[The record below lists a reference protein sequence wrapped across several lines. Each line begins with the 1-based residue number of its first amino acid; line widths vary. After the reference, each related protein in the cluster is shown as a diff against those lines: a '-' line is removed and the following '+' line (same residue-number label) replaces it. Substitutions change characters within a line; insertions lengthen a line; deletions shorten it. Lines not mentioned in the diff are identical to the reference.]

1 VPQLAD
7 VLAMV
12 VNKYKQ
18 EDLSK
23 KLTHEFLSLN
33 EAIINNVDLN
43 ILLLKQQ
50 IISITEW
57 DNQLAMFLKEGNGT
71 LADNVL

>member
-12 VNKYKQ
+12 VNK
-18 EDLSK
+18 
-23 KLTHEFLSLN
+23 FLSLN

>member
-1 VPQLAD
+1 MIVS
-7 VLAMV
+7 
-12 VNKYKQ
+12 KYKQ

-43 ILLLKQQ
+43 ILLLK
-50 IISITEW
+50 
-57 DNQLAMFLKEGNGT
+57 N
-71 LADNVL
+71 